1 MRIEVAEV
9 LPDKYLIER
18 IEGLEEKHL
27 FSYFDENRI
36 IYLLKDNDKTV
47 GFIAV
52 SLEIDECEIDYI
64 AISKDYEG
72 RGIASSFLKDVFDIL
87 LRKGIKTVLLE
98 VRESNFRAIRLYEN
112 LGFNRYWVRK
122 KYYGSEN
129 AFCYRKELV
138 P

>member
-36 IYLLKDNDKTV
+36 IYLLKDNDKTI

-72 RGIASSFLKDVFDIL
+72 RGIASSFLKDLFDIL

-98 VRESNFRAIRLYEN
+98 VRESNSRAIRLYEN